1 MENTKLK
8 LEYMLKYGSINMLW
22 SIISAPMGLETWV
35 ADKVWQENKIY
46 YFQWG
51 KTEIRKAK
59 LLHSRINNFVRFHW
73 LDDEDSTT
81 YFEFKIEYNELTFEY
96 MLTITENINPEEHED
111 QKELW
116 DLSIENL
123 HRTSGL

>member
-8 LEYMLKYGSINMLW
+8 LEYILKYGSINMLW